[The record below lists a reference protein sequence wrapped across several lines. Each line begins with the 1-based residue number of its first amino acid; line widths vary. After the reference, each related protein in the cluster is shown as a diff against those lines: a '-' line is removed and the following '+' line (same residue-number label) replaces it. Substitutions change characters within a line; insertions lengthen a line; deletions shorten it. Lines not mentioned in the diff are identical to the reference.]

1 MLRSHRRQAVKCAL
15 LLVVACNS
23 KRSEPQVVP
32 PAPVVR
38 VIADASVVGIDAV
51 APEPITIAATG
62 DLMLGSTY
70 PDTSGRSLPPDD
82 GAALFADVS
91 PVLTRADLAFGNLE
105 GPLFDG
111 GDRPSCSPGGISE
124 RNHGRPGTTC
134 WAFRMPVRLGAR
146 LREAGF
152 DVLGIANNHI
162 DDFGAA
168 GRASTIA
175 ILDRLGLAYSGP
187 TGTVSRLVVRGRAI
201 HVIAFAPYP
210 GLNDMND
217 LVAAR
222 ALVEA
227 SHAAGA
233 LVVVSFHGGAEGVE
247 ARHVTDKRETFWGED
262 RGMVREFAR
271 KMIDAGADLVVGHG
285 PHVLRALEV
294 YRGRLIAY
302 SLGTFASYGG
312 ISIDGLRGVTMILE
326 VKLAGDGRLVGGTIH
341 SIIQRAPG
349 GPSLDADRAAV
360 TAVRDL
366 SRADSGAAAPSIAD
380 DGTFSM
386 PRP

>member
-1 MLRSHRRQAVKCAL
+1 MLF
-15 LLVVACNS
+15 VVACS
-23 KRSEPQVVP
+23 GKRAEPQAAPATAVVP
-32 PAPVVR
+32 VV
-38 VIADASVVGIDAV
+38 ADASAAIDAV
-51 APEPITIAATG
+51 EVEPITIAATG

-70 PDTSGRSLPPDD
+70 PDPSGHALPPDD
-82 GAALFADVS
+82 GAALFAEVS
-91 PVLTRADLAFGNLE
+91 PILTRADLAFGNLE

-111 GDRPSCSPGGISE
+111 GDRPSCTPGGISE
-124 RNHGRPGTTC
+124 RNRGRPGTTC

-146 LREAGF
+146 LHEAGF
-152 DVLGIANNHI
+152 DVLSIANNHI

-175 ILDRLGLAYSGP
+175 VLDGLGLAYSGP
-187 TGTVSRLVVRGRAI
+187 TGTVARLVVRGRAI

-217 LVAAR
+217 LATAH

-233 LVVVSFHGGAEGVE
+233 LVVVSFHGGAEGLE

-262 RGMVREFAR
+262 RGAVRQFAR
-271 KMIDAGADLVVGHG
+271 EMIDAGADLVVGHG

-312 ISIDGLRGVTMILE
+312 ISADGLLGVTMILE
-326 VKLAGDGRLVGGTIH
+326 VTLANDGSLVGGTIR
-341 SIIQRAPG
+341 SIIQRSPG
-349 GPSLDADRAAV
+349 GPSLDARRAAISS
-360 TAVRDL
+360 VRDL
-366 SRADSGAAAPSIAD
+366 SRADSGAAAPAISD
-380 DGTFSM
+380 DGRLSV
-386 PRP
+386 PQP